1 MPQQS
6 SADLVRDNTT
16 LTPDF
21 PQPGILFRDLS
32 PLFANAD
39 AFRQVVEQLAEP
51 FAGRFDLV
59 AGAEARGFVLAAG
72 VAIATGKG
80 ALPLRKPGKLPP
92 PVLSES
98 YSLEYGDASLQLTEG
113 LIPPARVLL
122 IDDVLATGGTLAA
135 ARRLLERAGHE
146 VVGVAVVIE
155 LPELKGRA
163 RISDLEAHA
172 LLSE

>member
-1 MPQQS
+1 MPS
-6 SADLVRDNTT
+6 TPIADLVSATTT

-32 PLFANAD
+32 PLFAD
-39 AFRQVVEQLAEP
+39 ASVFRSVVDALAEP

-72 VAIATGKG
+72 AAIATGTG
-80 ALPLRKPGKLPP
+80 ALPIRKLGKLPP
-92 PVLSES
+92 PVLTES
-98 YSLEYGDASLQLTEG
+98 YDLEYGSASLQLGAELLPG
-113 LIPPARVLL
+113 RPVLL

-135 ARRLLERAGHE
+135 SRRLLERAGHE
-146 VVGVAVVIE
+146 VVGIAVVIE
-155 LPELKGRA
+155 LPELKGREKLPG
-163 RISDLEAHA
+163 IEVHA